1 MITSLLKN
9 SFKQYISYPLYFIGE
24 VLGSV
29 LFPIAINC
37 FFIISIISTT
47 DIKAYTNSGIILYV
61 IISNLTYVVITMDV
75 SREIAKDIKG
85 NGLGQKL
92 LLPKCYFILVIFK
105 ALAKMAVRII
115 CVYIPIFTVSIFAL
129 GTSNILACMLKAIP
143 FLLYACSISILISI
157 LIGLSAFYFTEIWGL
172 KAFISFISYVL
183 SGSLFPFDLTLKSIQ
198 KILLLTPFPYI
209 SYIPTKII
217 TDSNFLIESFIF
229 IIPLIYII
237 IFLIISIF
245 IWRDGIKKY
254 QSCGV

>member
-1 MITSLLKN
+1 
-9 SFKQYISYPLYFIGE
+9 
-24 VLGSV
+24 
-29 LFPIAINC
+29 
-37 FFIISIISTT
+37 
-47 DIKAYTNSGIILYV
+47 
-61 IISNLTYVVITMDV
+61 MDV

-92 LLPKCYFILVIFK
+92 LLPKCYFVLVIFK

-217 TDSNFLIESFIF
+217 TDSNFLIEPFMF